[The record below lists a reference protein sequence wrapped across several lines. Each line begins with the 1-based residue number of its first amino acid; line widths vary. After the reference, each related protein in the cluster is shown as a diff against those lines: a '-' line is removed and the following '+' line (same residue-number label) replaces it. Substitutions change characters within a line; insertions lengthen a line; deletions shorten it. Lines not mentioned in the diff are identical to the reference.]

1 MPHGARAALPAFL
14 RCKIMLNPIG
24 GQYRKKMK
32 KSRDRLSLFNN
43 IRFIIGL

>member
-1 MPHGARAALPAFL
+1 MPHGARAALAAFL